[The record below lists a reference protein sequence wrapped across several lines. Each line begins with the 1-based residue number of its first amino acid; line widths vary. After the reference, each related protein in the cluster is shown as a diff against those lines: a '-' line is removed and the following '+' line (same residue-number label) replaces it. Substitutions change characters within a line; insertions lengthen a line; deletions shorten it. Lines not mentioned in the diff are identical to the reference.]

1 MKLNH
6 IRAAGGTAFAGA
18 LLGTTLA
25 SGALA
30 LQDPG
35 TPVEGAHVS
44 SFGTMAEGSS
54 TNALE
59 RRLEMSRGAN
69 KPGPPSYRSND
80 SVRHDAEPVTK
91 RAPNPPVTTLAL
103 EDNALEAVQVGAGV
117 LGGIAL
123 AGAAVLARGRR
134 RHAHAA
140 HPA

>member
-6 IRAAGGTAFAGA
+6 IRAAGTSVFAVA

-25 SGALA
+25 SGASA
-30 LQDPG
+30 LPDRG
-35 TPVEGAHVS
+35 TPVAGGHVS
-44 SFGTMAEGSS
+44 SSGTMAEDSS

-59 RRLEMSRGAN
+59 RRLEMSRRAN
-69 KPGPPSYRSND
+69 QPGPPSYRSND

-123 AGAAVLARGRR
+123 AGAAVLATGRR
-134 RHAHAA
+134 GHAHAA